1 MMFRLLITGS
11 RTWNDKAVI
20 VSELANFARVYGK
33 EVTLVSGGARGADTL
48 CETIAHK
55 LGWKVEIHK
64 PEWDSQPDGSFNKR
78 AGFQRN
84 ELMVLLGAD
93 ACLAFVKD
101 NSQGAQH
108 TAHLATKAGIPTA
121 ILSN

>member
-1 MMFRLLITGS
+1 MFRLLITGS

-33 EVTLVSGGARGADTL
+33 EVTLVSGGARGADSL
-48 CETIAHK
+48 CESIAIK
-55 LGWKVEIHK
+55 LGWAIEVHK
-64 PEWDSQPDGSFNKR
+64 ADWDSQPDGSYNKR

-101 NSQGAQH
+101 DSQGAQH

-121 ILSN
+121 VISN

>member
-1 MMFRLLITGS
+1 MFRLLITGS

-20 VSELANFARVYGK
+20 VSELVQFARVHGK
-33 EVTLVSGGARGADTL
+33 KVTLVSGGARGADSL
-48 CETIAHK
+48 CESVAMK
-55 LGWKVEIHK
+55 LGWTIEVHK
-64 PEWDSQPDGSFNKR
+64 AEWDSKPDGSYNNR
-78 AGFQRN
+78 AGHERN
-84 ELMVLLGAD
+84 ALMVMLGAD

-121 ILSN
+121 VISI

>member
-1 MMFRLLITGS
+1 MVRLLITGS
-11 RTWNDKAVI
+11 RTWDSKEVI
-20 VSELANFARVYGK
+20 VTNLREFARVHGK

-55 LGWKVEIHK
+55 LGWTVEVHK
-64 PEWDSQPDGSFNKR
+64 PDWNSQPDGSYDKR
-78 AGFQRN
+78 AGFKRN

-101 NSQGAQH
+101 NSSGSQH
-108 TAHLATKAGIPTA
+108 TVHLATKAGIPTA
-121 ILSN
+121 VVSN

>member
-1 MMFRLLITGS
+1 MFRLLITGS

-20 VSELANFARVYGK
+20 VSELVQFARVHGK
-33 EVTLVSGGARGADTL
+33 EVTLVSGGARGADSI
-48 CETIAHK
+48 CESVAMK
-55 LGWKVEIHK
+55 LGWTIEVHK
-64 PEWDSQPDGSFNKR
+64 TKWDSKPDGSYNNR
-78 AGFQRN
+78 AAFQRN

-101 NSQGAQH
+101 DSQGTHH

-121 ILSN
+121 VISN